1 VTKPISESIADVCD
15 RTESHAGYRIR
26 PWNHQDAA
34 ELVAAW
40 NDPEI
45 ARWNPVPS
53 SATLHLAQSW
63 IEGTAT
69 QNIASIGIDVV
80 LVREFSSESLGG
92 SSDLSQSWTAPS
104 VVIGEIGL
112 QVDPVQEI
120 AEIGFWVSEENRGTG
135 VGGPL
140 LALARRLAATLELHG
155 LVALTDAK
163 NAKAIALLQSSG
175 WSEVPTATERRAFAA
190 RSQPSP

>member
-1 VTKPISESIADVCD
+1 MTKPLSESIADVCD
-15 RTESHAGYRIR
+15 RTDPYAGYRIR
-26 PWNHQDAA
+26 PWNHQDATV
-34 ELVAAW
+34 LVAAW

-53 SATLHLAQSW
+53 SPNLHLAESW

-80 LVREFSSESLGG
+80 LVSRAPPSL
-92 SSDLSQSWTAPS
+92 
-104 VVIGEIGL
+104 VIGEIGL

-120 AEIGFWVSEENRGTG
+120 AEIGFWVSEEYRGTG
-135 VGGPL
+135 VGVPL
-140 LALARRLAATLELHG
+140 LTLARSLAATLELHG

-163 NAKAIALLQSSG
+163 NEKAIALLQSSG
-175 WSEVPTATERRAFAA
+175 WNEVPTTTERRAFAV
-190 RSQPSP
+190 RSQASPRAGGRGTVRR